1 MIYPIRLNELFPN
14 WLITGG
20 IFSAIADISGY
31 SMPWSATVTDTT
43 LDFQYHG
50 NHSGRKKISPLV
62 TSLVDW
68 TTDPPSIDSA
78 DITILATVIKSMFS
92 TNWANL
98 WNRFTTVY
106 DPLINYDITE
116 ELTKTDTN
124 TGTVTD
130 AGTVGHGQV
139 TTTVSEN
146 DATGEANV
154 FGFNSATAVPSD
166 TTTVTN
172 DSTVTATNSGTDT
185 TGNTTT
191 NDLTN
196 ESESTLRR
204 YGDMSVRSTQD
215 ILSGEFK
222 LWQIK
227 FFDIVFADID
237 SVLTTQVY

>member
-1 MIYPIRLNELFPN
+1 MNHRIHLNDLFPT
-14 WLITGG
+14 WLTGGG
-20 IFSAIADISGY
+20 IFSAISDITGY
-31 SMPWSATVTDTT
+31 TMPWAETVAETT
-43 LDFQYHG
+43 LDIQYHG
-50 NHSGRKKISPLV
+50 NHSGRKYISPLV
-62 TSLVDW
+62 ASLVDW

-78 DITILATVIKSMFS
+78 GTTILATVIKSMFS
-92 TNWANL
+92 TNWTNL
-98 WNRFTTVY
+98 WDRFTTVY
-106 DPLINYDITE
+106 DPFINYDITE
-116 ELTKTDTN
+116 ELTKKDTN

-130 AGTVGHGQV
+130 SGTVEHGQV

-154 FGFNSATAVPSD
+154 FGFNSETAVPSD

-172 DSTVTATNSGTDT
+172 NSTVTATNSGTDT
-185 TGNTTT
+185 TGNTIT

-215 ILSGEFK
+215 VLSGEFK

-227 FFDIVFADID
+227 FFNMVFADID

>member
-1 MIYPIRLNELFPN
+1 MFYETRLNDLFPN
-14 WLITGG
+14 WLTTGG
-20 IFSAIADISGY
+20 IFAAIADITEY
-31 SMPWSATVTDTT
+31 TMPWAATVAETT
-43 LDFQYHG
+43 LDIQYHG
-50 NHSGRKKISPLV
+50 NHSGRKYISPLV

-78 DITILATVIKSMFS
+78 DIAILATVIKSMFS
-92 TNWANL
+92 TNWTNL

-106 DPLINYDITE
+106 DPLINYDIKE

-130 AGTVGHGQV
+130 AGTVGHGQI

-166 TTTVTN
+166 TTTVSN
-172 DSTVTATNSGTDT
+172 DSTITATNSGTDT

-191 NDLTN
+191 NDLMS

-215 ILSGEFK
+215 ILNGEFK

-227 FFDIVFADID
+227 FFDIVFSDVD